1 MRIISGTYGGRRL
14 DVPKGRDIRPTSDKV
29 RGSIFNALISRFEI
43 EGAQAMDLYCGTG
56 ALGFEAL
63 SRGAE
68 HCIFI
73 DKAKDSLN
81 LARKNA
87 HDLDAD
93 RQADFILSD
102 ATKLRPRSTGV
113 RARDLFFCDPPY
125 RLDLIAP
132 SLQALL
138 DGYWLADEAIG
149 VLEAEKGWGIDIPP
163 AFEILT
169 EKTYGDT
176 CVVYVRKIKS

>member
-1 MRIISGTYGGRRL
+1 MRIISGKYGGRKL

-29 RGSIFNALISRFEI
+29 RGSIFNALISRTDI
-43 EGAQAMDLYCGTG
+43 DGAQVMDLFCGTG
-56 ALGFEAL
+56 ALGLEAL

-68 HCIFI
+68 QCLFV

-81 LARKNA
+81 LARQNA
-87 HDLDAD
+87 HDLGAD

-102 ATKLRPRSTGV
+102 ATKLRPRGGGV
-113 RARDLFFCDPPY
+113 RACDVFFCDPPY
-125 RLDLIAP
+125 RLELIAP

-138 DGYWLADEAIG
+138 DGDWLGDEAIG
-149 VLEAEKGWGIDIPP
+149 VLEAEKGWSIDIPP
-163 AFEILT
+163 AFDILT

-176 CVVYVRKIKS
+176 SIVYVRKT